1 MRRFCVPPT
10 RARPRASAP
19 LRYPAAIMDPARPG
33 SGSPQNLLHALNPEA
48 GVHPICHD
56 PRELEAALRAG
67 ERSWQR
73 FPYYERRY
81 AQRGQRFTRS
91 DSAWLVALSE
101 REPAVVDEQV
111 AWLGMVLASR
121 GMPRWM
127 LELHLEVL
135 HAELVAA
142 VPGREHSYAR
152 LLGAAER
159 LREQR
164 LAHLDEAVLVALST
178 AFARQV
184 GDEWDRRL
192 PETGALLAA
201 AVADERA
208 GIAQA
213 VPSLADWMT
222 DSSRFPKRWIA
233 AVQATLAQARARAR

>member
-1 MRRFCVPPT
+1 MRRFCIAPT
-10 RARPRASAP
+10 RAAEGSGA
-19 LRYPAAIMDPARPG
+19 LRYAAAIMDPARPG
-33 SGSPQNLLHALNPEA
+33 SGGPHNLLRALNPEA
-48 GVHPICHD
+48 GAHPICHD

-67 ERSWQR
+67 ERSWRR
-73 FPYYERRY
+73 FPYYEQRY

-91 DSAWLVALSE
+91 DSAWLVILSE
-101 REPAVVDEQV
+101 REAAVVDEKI
-111 AWLGMVLASR
+111 AWLGLVLASR

-142 VPGREHSYAR
+142 VPGRGRSYAR
-152 LLGAAER
+152 LLGAAQR
-159 LREQR
+159 LRRQR
-164 LAHLDEAVLVALST
+164 QAHVDEAVLVALST

-184 GDEWDRRL
+184 GDEWDQRL

-213 VPSLADWMT
+213 VPSLAAWMT
-222 DSSRFPKRWIA
+222 DPSRFPTRWIA
-233 AVQATLAQARARAR
+233 AVQATLDQARERAR